1 MESVTQYRRVQLSVN
16 SRSIVNKIRF
26 VAVTLLDSVIP
37 LLDGSEAEST
47 TAATN
52 KDALLSFL
60 NILSEIEQV
69 RGSREIQRHD

>member
-1 MESVTQYRRVQLSVN
+1 LSVN

-26 VAVTLLDSVIP
+26 VAVTLLDSVA
-37 LLDGSEAEST
+37 LLLEGSEAESAA
-47 TAATN
+47 AATS

-69 RGSREIQRHD
+69 CGSRETQKHD